1 MAPSQFTELGTSGLK
16 RSGGVVDDEFV
27 TMLRG
32 EAGRRFLREMSDNSP
47 IAGAIL
53 FAFEKVILGLDW
65 RVDPAETDDEAL
77 AEVARSQAD
86 FVSECLHDMS
96 MSWDS
101 TLSEICTMFTY
112 GWSLM
117 EVVYKRRSGRSKD
130 PVKTS
135 NHDDGRIGWRKWGPR
150 GQNTLLEWLFDDN
163 NEVVGMRQLDP
174 YSGGSPVDIPLDKC
188 LLFRTTS
195 TRTNPEG
202 RSLLRSGA
210 PSWYMQKRMQE
221 IEAVGVERDL
231 AGLPV
236 AWVPQ
241 EWLMADA
248 SASEVAALAA
258 VRDIVTNVKRNE
270 QEGIILPAMVDDETK
285 QMVPTVDFKLM
296 SSGGQ
301 RAFDTDKIITRYEQ
315 RIAMSVLMDFLLL
328 GHTNVGTQTLSV
340 SKIDLWTMA
349 VDAIARSI
357 AETVNSHA
365 IPQLLGLNGMNLD
378 LCPKLAYSE
387 VGKVDVDGL
396 STALQ
401 RLLTSGAIAPD
412 ATLEAQVR
420 ETFGLPPRDDDD
432 EAADMPDAETDTDA
446 GDTPVPQPLP
456 NEPGAEE
463 TAPEA
468 AP

>member
-1 MAPSQFTELGTSGLK
+1 MPIKPFTELGTSGLK
-16 RSGGVVDDEFV
+16 RSGGVIDDEFV

-32 EAGRRFLREMSDNSP
+32 DVGRRFLREMADNSP

-53 FAFEKVILGLDW
+53 FAFEKVILGLGW

-77 AEVARSQAD
+77 AETAQASAD
-86 FVSECLHDMS
+86 FVKECLDDMS
-96 MSWDS
+96 MSWDA
-101 TLSEICTMFTY
+101 TLSEVCTMFTY

-117 EVVYKRRSGRSKD
+117 ELVYKRRVGRSSD
-130 PVKTS
+130 ATKTS
-135 NHDDGRIGWRKWGPR
+135 QHDDGRIGWRKWGPR
-150 GQNTLLEWLFDDN
+150 AQDTLLEWLFDDN
-163 NEVVGMRQLDP
+163 NEVIGMRQLDP
-174 YSGGSPVDIPLDKC
+174 YMGGGPVDIPLEKC

-202 RSLLRSGA
+202 KSLLRSGA

-241 EWLMADA
+241 EWLMEDA
-248 SASEVAALAA
+248 TASEVAALAA
-258 VRDIVTNVKRNE
+258 VKDIVTNVKRNE

-296 SSGGQ
+296 SSGGS

-328 GHTNVGTQTLSV
+328 GHEAVGSKALSV

-349 VDAIARSI
+349 VDAIARSVC
-357 AETVNSHA
+357 ETVNSHA
-365 IPQLLGLNGMNLD
+365 IPQLLALNGMNVD
-378 LCPKLAYSE
+378 LCPKLAYGE
-387 VGKVDVDGL
+387 VGKVDVEGL
-396 STALQ
+396 SVALQ

-420 ETFGLPPRDDDD
+420 ETFGLPPREDD
-432 EAADMPDAETDTDA
+432 EQDLDLP
-446 GDTPVPQPLP
+446 DTPPATGGVDGPDLPTVPSAPAQ
-456 NEPGAEE
+456 EE
-463 TAPEA
+463 SGPEA
-468 AP
+468 GV